1 MGPGSRLDK
10 LLQDVKEV
18 KYMLMELVV
27 WVNDLISELKD
38 LEHLP
43 RDRSI
48 VFFHRRCGLITSLEP
63 LAKKLEEMGFE
74 LREGDR
80 LVWGVEKGKRGQ
92 PIIRARIRKKK

>member
-1 MGPGSRLDK
+1 M
-10 LLQDVKEV
+10 QDLKELRYMMTEVAILVKN
-18 KYMLMELVV
+18 LV
-27 WVNDLISELKD
+27 SELKE

-63 LAKKLEEMGFE
+63 LARKLEEMGFE

-92 PIIRARIRKKK
+92 PIVRVRIRKKK